1 MRGQSV
7 KKGTVVDISGKLA
20 MERLKN
26 LYCSMPP
33 GEQERTIDYLERLD
47 TNTEKVRNARP
58 GMDSQSKDVRTPTNR
73 EPSAVAPPTPS
84 PFVIVSLR
92 RNPMSKSE
100 GYIFPFFN
108 TERRIGEFSREL
120 ETHERIRTDLTANHD
135 GEQIQT
141 KTQALKDV
149 GIDIAHA
156 LDAERKMGET
166 LLETDRAK
174 GARLEGKN
182 IGGTPIQPPKDG
194 TPTLAEIGVTKHGV
208 SYD

>member
-92 RNPMSKSE
+92 RHPMSKSE
-100 GYIFPFFN
+100 AP
-108 TERRIGEFSREL
+108 L
-120 ETHERIRTDLTANHD
+120 
-135 GEQIQT
+135 
-141 KTQALKDV
+141 
-149 GIDIAHA
+149 
-156 LDAERKMGET
+156 
-166 LLETDRAK
+166 
-174 GARLEGKN
+174 
-182 IGGTPIQPPKDG
+182 
-194 TPTLAEIGVTKHGV
+194 
-208 SYD
+208 

>member
-1 MRGQSV
+1 MRDRMQGM
-7 KKGTVVDISGKLA
+7 G
-20 MERLKN
+20 R
-26 LYCSMPP
+26 P
-33 GEQERTIDYLERLD
+33 TINDR
-47 TNTEKVRNARP
+47 
-58 GMDSQSKDVRTPTNR
+58 
-73 EPSAVAPPTPS
+73 PSADRGTSAVVPPRPLVSVT
-84 PFVIVSLR
+84 VSLR

-141 KTQALKDV
+141 KTQVLKDV

>member
-1 MRGQSV
+1 VEQLAILKNWERA
-7 KKGTVVDISGKLA
+7 KLA
-20 MERLKN
+20 IRECKDIDEAKDIRDKAQALKV
-26 LYCSMPP
+26 YAQQARES
-33 GEQERTIDYLERLD
+33 LEVQNNIAEIKIR
-47 TNTEKVRNARP
+47 A
-58 GMDSQSKDVRTPTNR
+58 
-73 EPSAVAPPTPS
+73 
-84 PFVIVSLR
+84 
-92 RNPMSKSE
+92 
-100 GYIFPFFN
+100 
-108 TERRIGEFSREL
+108 ERRIGEFSREL
-120 ETHERIRTDLTANHD
+120 ETQQG
-135 GEQIQT
+135 GETRFGTHHYGENRT
-141 KTQALKDV
+141 KTQVLKDV

>member
-92 RNPMSKSE
+92 RHPMSKSE

-120 ETHERIRTDLTANHD
+120 ETQQG
-135 GEQIQT
+135 GETRFGTHHYGENQT

>member
-1 MRGQSV
+1 MRDRMQGMGRPTINDRPSADR
-7 KKGTVVDISGKLA
+7 GTSTVV
-20 MERLKN
+20 
-26 LYCSMPP
+26 PP
-33 GEQERTIDYLERLD
+33 
-47 TNTEKVRNARP
+47 RP
-58 GMDSQSKDVRTPTNR
+58 LVSVT
-73 EPSAVAPPTPS
+73 
-84 PFVIVSLR
+84 VSLR

-120 ETHERIRTDLTANHD
+120 ETQQG
-135 GEQIQT
+135 GETRFGTHHYGENQT

>member
-1 MRGQSV
+1 M
-7 KKGTVVDISGKLA
+7 
-20 MERLKN
+20 
-26 LYCSMPP
+26 
-33 GEQERTIDYLERLD
+33 
-47 TNTEKVRNARP
+47 
-58 GMDSQSKDVRTPTNR
+58 TPN
-73 EPSAVAPPTPS
+73 PSE
-84 PFVIVSLR
+84 
-92 RNPMSKSE
+92 NYEKSE
-100 GYIFPFFN
+100 GYFFRPFRNVDNSNFSN
-108 TERRIGEFSREL
+108 FSKLKQVLIPSLSANVDISEGAIRPQAHHDGELVTANHDGEQLAERRIGEFSREL
-120 ETHERIRTDLTANHD
+120 ETQQG
-135 GEQIQT
+135 GETRFGTHHYGENQT

>member
-1 MRGQSV
+1 MSGQSV

-73 EPSAVAPPTPS
+73 EPSAAAPPTPS

-100 GYIFPFFN
+100 GYFK
-108 TERRIGEFSREL
+108 
-120 ETHERIRTDLTANHD
+120 
-135 GEQIQT
+135 EQ
-141 KTQALKDV
+141 
-149 GIDIAHA
+149 
-156 LDAERKMGET
+156 
-166 LLETDRAK
+166 
-174 GARLEGKN
+174 
-182 IGGTPIQPPKDG
+182 P
-194 TPTLAEIGVTKHGV
+194 
-208 SYD
+208 

>member
-1 MRGQSV
+1 
-7 KKGTVVDISGKLA
+7 
-20 MERLKN
+20 
-26 LYCSMPP
+26 
-33 GEQERTIDYLERLD
+33 
-47 TNTEKVRNARP
+47 
-58 GMDSQSKDVRTPTNR
+58 
-73 EPSAVAPPTPS
+73 
-84 PFVIVSLR
+84 
-92 RNPMSKSE
+92 MSKSE

-120 ETHERIRTDLTANHD
+120 ETQQG
-135 GEQIQT
+135 GETRFGTHHYGENQT